1 MFIGPDLLL
10 DLEGLLFI
18 YGSDPDGIGAVFQRT
33 ILSGDHRPDKASSA
47 TDGKWHASVTDLS
60 VGIDFDQRPNQ
71 TQQRFMLGMSLTS
84 AQKFTDVD
92 LSHMTARLGVRFVP
106 DEDVSRGGIA
116 GEKPPIAVRA
126 AVKLSFLHR
135 HQLALGERTA
145 PALS

>member
-18 YGSDPDGIGAVFQRT
+18 YRSDPDGIGAVFQRT

-71 TQQRFMLGMSLTS
+71 TQQRFMLGMSLPS

-92 LSHMTARLGVRFVP
+92 VSHMTADGAFASCRTKTFPEAG
-106 DEDVSRGGIA
+106 SRA
-116 GEKPPIAVRA
+116 RNH
-126 AVKLSFLHR
+126 LSPFGL
-135 HQLALGERTA
+135 L
-145 PALS
+145 